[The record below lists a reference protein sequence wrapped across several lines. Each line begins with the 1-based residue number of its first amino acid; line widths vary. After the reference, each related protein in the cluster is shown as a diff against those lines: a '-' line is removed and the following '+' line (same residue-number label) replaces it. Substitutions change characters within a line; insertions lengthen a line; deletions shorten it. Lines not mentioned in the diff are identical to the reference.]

1 MKKKIFLVKKRK
13 NYNCQKTESK
23 RKNNI
28 NEQHRVDNCDEIYL
42 PQPQPN
48 QNNGNKKAKPHK
60 IIFIAEKTNNE
71 TKDTLSYPSIW
82 KKNPK
87 SIDINQFDIIKY
99 IKKEVINSF
108 IIYINGLLGLFNIE
122 DKLIPIND
130 EISEIIDKSYNIRLL
145 NTTLENILTG
155 ELYFKN
161 GKKRKSQKNII
172 LIKKIYDKN
181 IIPIINIINKK
192 FLEVLE
198 HFRNTKYI
206 PELQG
211 FELYFCRIIEKL
223 EYEGK
228 NKEYIVNF
236 INTLKD
242 FEYIYGYKKII
253 NLEIIK
259 NEIEI

>member
-13 NYNCQKTESK
+13 NYNCQKTKSK

-28 NEQHRVDNCDEIYL
+28 YKQHKVDNCDEIYL
-42 PQPQPN
+42 PQPQPS
-48 QNNGNKKAKPHK
+48 QNNKKAEPHK
-60 IIFIAEKTNNE
+60 IFFIAEKISDA

-99 IKKEVINSF
+99 IKKEVINFF

-130 EISEIIDKSYNIRLL
+130 EISERIDKPYNIRLL

-161 GKKRKSQKNII
+161 GKKRKFQKNII

-181 IIPIINIINKK
+181 IISIINIINEK

-211 FELYFCRIIEKL
+211 FELYFCNIIEKL
-223 EYEGK
+223 EHEGK
-228 NKEYIVNF
+228 NKEYIVSF